1 MITHDLTA
9 PMTCHCA
16 ITAATEIGSRRR
28 NGCCHNSNTR
38 PIKHQ
43 HLHSSLEQHNNAI
56 MTEATKNEPQE
67 NDVLLGRGGGTN
79 NHSGNVAFRS
89 IVARHQAEY
98 LQAKKKD
105 KVTIA
110 RRIVGLVHKNG
121 GKFLRKN
128 TTSGEWEEV
137 AEKKATEKTSQ
148 ALREGLD
155 VRRKVGSDKKKSP
168 RRNSESSAEEPSTKR
183 QKVAN
188 SVSWDESV
196 PSLKEYD
203 AGESTTL
210 PDLQDEVLN
219 MFHNSPSVS
228 KEECDYVASV

>member
-1 MITHDLTA
+1 
-9 PMTCHCA
+9 
-16 ITAATEIGSRRR
+16 
-28 NGCCHNSNTR
+28 
-38 PIKHQ
+38 
-43 HLHSSLEQHNNAI
+43 
-56 MTEATKNEPQE
+56 MTEATKNQPTE

-79 NHSGNVAFRS
+79 SHSGNVAFRS

-110 RRIVGLVHKNG
+110 RRIVGLVHDNG

-128 TTSGEWEEV
+128 SDGDWEEV
-137 AEKKATEKTSQ
+137 EEKKATEKTSQ

-155 VRRKVGSDKKKSP
+155 VRRKVGKSP
-168 RRNSESSAEEPSTKR
+168 RRNSESSADEPSTKR
-183 QKVAN
+183 QKVAS

-210 PDLQDEVLN
+210 PDLQDEALN
-219 MFHNSPSVS
+219 LFHNSPSVS